1 MEFLASIVSF
11 LGTSSDVPL
20 AWGAFHL
27 IFLVVFVPAAVLLC
41 IKLKEVSDST
51 LRRVFLALWII
62 LVVGEIYREFILGAS
77 VDGGSINYSFQWYL
91 FPFQICSAP
100 LYALPLIVFLPDGK
114 VRDAVCA
121 YMMTFSFFG
130 GLAVMFLPTDVL
142 CHVVGV
148 NIQAMVH
155 HGSQVII
162 GLVLAV
168 RNRGKYNFK
177 YFLGAI
183 YSFLTVLAVAMTLN
197 ITVHN
202 ALVAVGKGDTFNLF
216 FISPYHGCHLP
227 LLSIVRDVA
236 PYPVFLLT
244 YILGF
249 SLIAAAM
256 FWGQKLVISIVQ
268 RFAEKKS
275 EI

>member
-1 MEFLASIVSF
+1 MDFLANIVSF
-11 LGTSSDVPL
+11 LGTTCNVPS
-20 AWGAFHL
+20 AWGSFHL
-27 IFLVVFVPAAVLLC
+27 IFLILLVPTAIFLC
-41 IKLKEVSDST
+41 IKLKGASDGT

-62 LVVGEIYREFILGAS
+62 LIIGEIYREFIMGAS
-77 VDGGSINYSFQWYL
+77 VENGVVKYSFQWYL

-100 LYALPLIVFLPDGK
+100 LYALPLVVFLPDGK
-114 VRDAVCA
+114 VRNAVCA

-130 GLAVMFLPTDVL
+130 GLAVMFLPGDVL
-142 CHVVGV
+142 CHIVGV

-162 GLVLAV
+162 GFVLAV
-168 RNRGKYNFK
+168 RYNSKNNFK

-183 YSFLTVLAVAMTLN
+183 YSFVAVLAVAMTLN

-202 ALVAVGKGDTFNLF
+202 ALLAAGRSDTFNLF

-227 LLSIVRDVA
+227 LLSLVRDAA

-249 SLIAAAM
+249 SLIAAIM
-256 FWGQKLVISIVQ
+256 FWGQRLVAWLI
-268 RFAEKKS
+268 RRLLCKKA
-275 EI
+275 

>member
-11 LGTSSDVPL
+11 LGTSCDVPP

-27 IFLVVFVPAAVLLC
+27 IFLAILVPVAVFLC
-41 IKLKEVSDST
+41 IALKKASDSG
-51 LRRVFLALWII
+51 LRRAFLILWII
-62 LVVGEIYREFILGAS
+62 LLVGEVYREFILGAS
-77 VDGGSINYSFQWYL
+77 VENGVIKYSFQWYL

-100 LYALPLIVFLPDGK
+100 LYALPLIIFLPDGK

-130 GLAVMFLPTDVL
+130 GAAVMFLPGDVL
-142 CHVVGV
+142 CYVAGV
-148 NIQAMVH
+148 NVQAMVH

-168 RNRGKYNFK
+168 RYTRKNNLK

-183 YSFLTVLAVAMTLN
+183 CSFVAVLAVAMTLN

>member
-11 LGTSSDVPL
+11 LGTSCDVPP

-27 IFLVVFVPAAVLLC
+27 IFLAILVPVAVFLC
-41 IKLKEVSDST
+41 IALKKASDSW
-51 LRRVFLALWII
+51 LRRAFLILWII
-62 LVVGEIYREFILGAS
+62 LLVGEVYREFILGAS
-77 VDGGSINYSFQWYL
+77 VENGVIKYSFQWYL

-100 LYALPLIVFLPDGK
+100 LYALPLIVFLPSGR
-114 VRDAVCA
+114 VRAAVCA

-130 GLAVMFLPTDVL
+130 GLAVMFLPADVL
-142 CHVVGV
+142 CHIVGV

-168 RNRGKYNFK
+168 RYKGKNDLK

-183 YSFLTVLAVAMTLN
+183 YSFVSVLAVAMTLN
-197 ITVHN
+197 VTVHN
-202 ALVAVGKGDTFNLF
+202 ALVAAGRGDTINLF

-227 LLSIVRDVA
+227 LLSLVRDAA
-236 PYPVFLLT
+236 PYPIFLLT
-244 YILGF
+244 YIVGF
-249 SLIAAAM
+249 SILAAAM
-256 FWGQKLVISIVQ
+256 FWGQRLIIGLVRKFLS
-268 RFAEKKS
+268 KKA
-275 EI
+275 